1 MESREMFLLLTDV
14 REDSAGGFVLW
25 VADVT
30 LVGLVIC
37 VGLAEDMRAGEPGE
51 QPLKKANNIK
61 ISFNDI

>member
-14 REDSAGGFVLW
+14 REDSRGGFVLW
-25 VADVT
+25 VAGVT

-37 VGLAEDMRAGEPGE
+37 VGLAENMRVGEPGE